1 MVSAM
6 KKSQAHRDHLLAS
19 KKTYMQPRENYTISS
34 FHDVVD
40 RKREVIREAD
50 KEAERLRNMEQD
62 VAFQYVMTRES
73 DTQVCVRVSVR
84 T

>member
-1 MVSAM
+1 M
-6 KKSQAHRDHLLAS
+6 
-19 KKTYMQPRENYTISS
+19 
-34 FHDVVD
+34 D